1 MWRPWSI
8 CGAGSPVARILG
20 SESQGVVVAG
30 LSLFTLSPGDTLKPW
45 VLGRDVLF
53 YGKNSPRGHSKGTE
67 LKLRLLPAHF
77 ELLILMR
84 QQTKKKENGY
94 ISRDKE
100 SGYQERCN
108 SIYLTW
114 VERNSGHFLG
124 ISWCLHI
131 SEGW

>member
-84 QQTKKKENGY
+84 QQTRKKRMAILVG
-94 ISRDKE
+94 I
-100 SGYQERCN
+100 
-108 SIYLTW
+108 
-114 VERNSGHFLG
+114 RNLVIRRGVTASTLRG
-124 ISWCLHI
+124 
-131 SEGW
+131 